1 MNLEKIVRENIWQL
15 KPYSCARDEFS
26 GEASVWLDANESP
39 YNNPYN
45 RYPDPLQSKV
55 KAKLAGMR
63 GAVPEQMF
71 LGVGSDEC
79 IDTVYRV
86 FCNPGIDNVVA
97 IAPSYGMYE
106 VCADINDVAYRKA
119 MLTED
124 FDIDIQAIFEKVDQH
139 TKVVWICSP
148 NNPTGNAF
156 SRNSIEAICAGFA
169 GIVVVDEAYIDFS
182 DKGSMVGLL
191 YKYPNLIVLQTMS
204 KAWGSAS
211 IRLGIAFA
219 SPQII
224 AIFNKVKYPYNI
236 NLLTQNYA
244 LEMLNRSSEVQT
256 WVDVTIQQRQA
267 MAEQLAALP
276 IVEKIFPSD
285 ANFLLARVTDADGIY
300 NYLCKRGIVVRNRNN
315 VPLCK
320 GCIRFTV
327 GTAEENTNLI
337 NALSNYGK

>member
-1 MNLEKIVRENIWQL
+1 MNHIQCSLAVAL
-15 KPYSCARDEFS
+15 TVVC
-26 GEASVWLDANESP
+26 G
-39 YNNPYN
+39 
-45 RYPDPLQSKV
+45 LQSVEAQTTQKFTAAKHNEYGLV
-55 KAKLAGMR
+55 YSLPVTHVRIMVEAEKTVSKAGPFYKYAKKYL
-63 GAVPEQMF
+63 
-71 LGVGSDEC
+71 
-79 IDTVYRV
+79 
-86 FCNPGIDNVVA
+86 GIDNVVA

-300 NYLCKRGIVVRNRNN
+300 NYLCNRGIVVRNRNN